1 MKRYAMFEANWQ
13 IMQFAAVIHTQLNQ
27 NVINDLGVA
36 VQGTKKL
43 HTDQECSHVRRCY
56 FPGRWHF
63 VKEIEDEW
71 VMQTRYPSWN

>member
-1 MKRYAMFEANWQ
+1 
-13 IMQFAAVIHTQLNQ
+13 MQFAAVIHTQLNQ

-63 VKEIEDEW
+63 VKEIEDE
-71 VMQTRYPSWN
+71 